1 MNKMLFGALAVF
13 LLIPLGFV
21 ALIGGPQAVTEANGI
36 ATACQLELGIAPQ
49 PDSTV
54 GQLGGADAAAVA
66 AALTQAAGTAPVSDT
81 SAPTTTASPVPAQAV
96 AAGLVG
102 DRAYEFVTTLNS
114 LDNWRTLPVAAV
126 ARWALDPAHVAPPA
140 GAVPLPPLP
149 AEQTTAMQ
157 TDEQPSTAYARG
169 CAAVV
174 ARATAA
180 TVHPAGDANGH
191 AIRPDVAALRA
202 MAGTPQANLDLLRAI
217 NPTAA
222 QDDPRQFYLD
232 YRPHEVIAPGDV
244 VVYDYTIG
252 GPAHFG
258 IALDDLQMLTTGSV
272 AGGVAYAWPIP
283 VNRGVMTARPV
294 SGDDEATSTKGMQR

>member
-1 MNKMLFGALAVF
+1 MIKMLIGGLAVF
-13 LLIPLGFV
+13 VLVPLGFV
-21 ALIGGPQAVTEANGI
+21 AFIGGPQAVTEANVI
-36 ATACQLELGIAPQ
+36 ATACQLELGMPPQ
-49 PDSTV
+49 PESTV

-66 AALTQAAGTAPVSDT
+66 AALTQAAATAPVSDT

-96 AAGLVG
+96 AAALVG

-140 GAVPLPPLP
+140 GAVTLPVLP
-149 AEQTTAMQ
+149 ADQTLVMQ
-157 TDEQPSTAYARG
+157 TEEQPATAYARG

-191 AIRPDVAALRA
+191 AIHPDVAALRA
-202 MAGTPQANLDLLRAI
+202 LAGAPHSNLDLLRAV
-217 NPTAA
+217 NPTAV

-232 YRPHEVIAPGDV
+232 YRPQEVIEPGDV

-258 IALDDLQMLTTGSV
+258 IALDDQQMLTTGS
-272 AGGVAYAWPIP
+272 ASGGIAHTWPIP
-283 VNRGVMTARPV
+283 ANHGVMTARPA
-294 SGDDEATSTKGMQR
+294 SDDEAAASMKGKQR